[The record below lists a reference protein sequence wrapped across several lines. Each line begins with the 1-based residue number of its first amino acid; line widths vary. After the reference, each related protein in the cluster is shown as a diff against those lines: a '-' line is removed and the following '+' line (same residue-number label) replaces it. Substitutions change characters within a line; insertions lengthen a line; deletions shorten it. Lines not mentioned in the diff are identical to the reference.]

1 MYSYTNGLDSTK
13 QDTPCYKSETEINEE
28 QENIFGDDKTFD
40 KFIENHKNFHI
51 SQFTLNSDNHYSVED
66 CEKEAKKHYSNF
78 FLVNNLQY
86 NTSDDNFNYTCTIP
100 KNDIIYRPIQ
110 KETTDRSNIFTYL
123 ISPVN
128 DFITNVFSNQIS
140 RTVTKDTKTQ
150 LKNYLQRDERI
161 SDNQCTIYAPSDPS
175 IETNNDLNAFGS
187 KNRYVIY
194 KTKLIDTKDNHL
206 QIKRRLTEYNDFNN
220 KLNESTTGTIDNT
233 FSNFLRTVHQIKEEI
248 VSIRAS
254 NLDLIDQQEPIQKE
268 LDKIT
273 VATEAMWG
281 KIFDDTNKD
290 SLVGYYRSIQDDT
303 DLLNIANKN
312 YLNFIDALENEIK
325 KEKKIFNKLK
335 LTKNGNNAK
344 LHDTNL
350 LKQIKLIEII
360 FLIILPIIVLFFVIK
375 KK

>member
-1 MYSYTNGLDSTK
+1 M
-13 QDTPCYKSETEINEE
+13 
-28 QENIFGDDKTFD
+28 
-40 KFIENHKNFHI
+40 
-51 SQFTLNSDNHYSVED
+51 
-66 CEKEAKKHYSNF
+66 
-78 FLVNNLQY
+78 
-86 NTSDDNFNYTCTIP
+86 
-100 KNDIIYRPIQ
+100 
-110 KETTDRSNIFTYL
+110 
-123 ISPVN
+123 
-128 DFITNVFSNQIS
+128 
-140 RTVTKDTKTQ
+140 
-150 LKNYLQRDERI
+150 
-161 SDNQCTIYAPSDPS
+161 
-175 IETNNDLNAFGS
+175 
-187 KNRYVIY
+187 
-194 KTKLIDTKDNHL
+194 
-206 QIKRRLTEYNDFNN
+206 
-220 KLNESTTGTIDNT
+220 
-233 FSNFLRTVHQIKEEI
+233 
-248 VSIRAS
+248 
-254 NLDLIDQQEPIQKE
+254 
-268 LDKIT
+268 DKIT

>member
-13 QDTPCYKSETEINEE
+13 QDTPCYKSESEINEK

-40 KFIENHKNFHI
+40 KFIANNDNFHI
-51 SQFTLNSDNHYSVED
+51 SQFTLNSTNHCVKD

-86 NTSDDNFNYTCTIP
+86 NTTDDNFNYTCTIP

-140 RTVTKDTKTQ
+140 KTVTKNTETQ

-194 KTKLIDTKDNHL
+194 KTKLIDTKDNQL

-220 KLNESTTGTIDNT
+220 KLTESTTGTIDNI
-233 FSNFLRTVHQIKEEI
+233 FSNFLKTVHENKEEI
-248 VSIRAS
+248 AVIR
-254 NLDLIDQQEPIQKE
+254 NTNPPDIQTAIQTQV
-268 LDKIT
+268 DKIER
-273 VATEAMWG
+273 ATEGMWE